1 MKILLLGREGTD
13 LYSTLYDSETS
24 RAMLRFY
31 HPVRHPAGVEITTAS
46 LGSALS
52 LVSELRWYIQRYV
65 DEILLTEDGSVY
77 LTWSLA
83 AMVYE
88 RGITLSEPWPHRFR
102 YRIHR
107 GKVYRSPW
115 DLAAFGAPPGTE
127 PGIPPQPSPDDPAD
141 QVLEVWST
149 AEEYAEPERGEP
161 MGPAGMELS
170 GPAGPGGPAEPG
182 ASQGSEEPGGAG
194 GPEDPDRPASGP

>member
-1 MKILLLGREGTD
+1 MKILIFEREGTD

-65 DEILLTEDGSVY
+65 DEVLFTEDGSFY

-83 AMVYE
+83 GIIYE
-88 RGITLSEPWPHRFR
+88 RGITLSQPWPHRFR
-102 YRIHR
+102 YRIR
-107 GKVYRSPW
+107 GGKVYRSPW
-115 DLAAFGAPPGTE
+115 DLAAFGATPEQE
-127 PGIPPQPSPDDPAD
+127 PGPPSPPAAVPEAHAD
-141 QVLEVWST
+141 QILEVWST
-149 AEEYAEPERGEP
+149 AEEYADPERGEP
-161 MGPAGMELS
+161 IRVDEMADSGMPVVPGETGDLPPGP
-170 GPAGPGGPAEPG
+170 PG
-182 ASQGSEEPGGAG
+182 
-194 GPEDPDRPASGP
+194 

>member
-1 MKILLLGREGTD
+1 MKILLLEREGTD

-52 LVSELRWYIQRYV
+52 LASELRWYIQRYV
-65 DEILLTEDGSVY
+65 DEVLLTDDGTVY

-102 YRIHR
+102 YRIHK

-115 DLAAFGAPPGTE
+115 DLAAFGASPAPENKGPETPPNTLPLPA
-127 PGIPPQPSPDDPAD
+127 PGSPAD

-149 AEEYAEPERGEP
+149 AEEYADPERGEP
-161 MGPAGMELS
+161 VGPEEFTEPEGPAGAGE
-170 GPAGPGGPAEPG
+170 PAGPVVPRGPV
-182 ASQGSEEPGGAG
+182 
-194 GPEDPDRPASGP
+194 GPDNPRERL

>member
-1 MKILLLGREGTD
+1 MKILLLEREGTD

-31 HPVRHPAGVEITTAS
+31 HPVRHPAGVEISTAS

-65 DEILLTEDGSVY
+65 DEVLLTDDGSAW

-88 RGITLSEPWPHRFR
+88 RGITLAQPWPHRFR
-102 YRIHR
+102 YRIHG

-115 DLAAFGAPPGTE
+115 DLAAFGAEAPEGAVTGNPLPPAAGEAT
-127 PGIPPQPSPDDPAD
+127 D

-149 AEEYAEPERGEP
+149 AEEYANPDRGEP
-161 MGPAGMELS
+161 VPMDGTQEHPGDPGMPAPPGERGDIPPGP
-170 GPAGPGGPAEPG
+170 PP
-182 ASQGSEEPGGAG
+182 
-194 GPEDPDRPASGP
+194 PDG